1 MIEQRNTEIWNQ
13 IKSGRLGKIIA
24 GPCAV
29 ESPIQLETTAM
40 FLKER
45 GIQVLRAGAYK
56 PRTSPESFQGLGR
69 DGIKIIQEVCKRY
82 SLLSVTEIMDV
93 RDLEYMEGRIDI
105 LQVGSR
111 NMHNY
116 SLLKELGKTENPI
129 LLKRGLMSTMEEFIC
144 AAEYIQN
151 EGNKKVIMCERGIRT
166 FETATRNTLDISCI
180 ALLKLQTGLPVVSDL
195 SHSLGRKDIILPIA
209 KASLAAG
216 ADMLM
221 VEVHP
226 NPSAALSDA
235 QQQLSLDEFDAF
247 YQERNFSNYI

>member
-1 MIEQRNTEIWNQ
+1 
-13 IKSGRLGKIIA
+13 
-24 GPCAV
+24 
-29 ESPIQLETTAM
+29 
-40 FLKER
+40 
-45 GIQVLRAGAYK
+45 
-56 PRTSPESFQGLGR
+56 
-69 DGIKIIQEVCKRY
+69 
-82 SLLSVTEIMDV
+82 
-93 RDLEYMEGRIDI
+93 MEGRIDI